1 MRWRRGDVA
10 GGEVV
15 PDSAR
20 RRAEFQVVQGAV
32 RELPDGFAAGEDEAV
47 GVGLPAVD
55 GCGPFRP
62 DQAAGEVGV
71 PVGGA
76 EVDRAP
82 VVVQKDSCV
91 TVWPWSARV
100 TSNERSSTSVKET
113 VGRSSMDGAIRTAS
127 FR

>member
-1 MRWRRGDVA
+1 
-10 GGEVV
+10 
-15 PDSAR
+15 
-20 RRAEFQVVQGAV
+20 
-32 RELPDGFAAGEDEAV
+32 LPDGPAAGEDEAV

-55 GCGPFRP
+55 GCGPFRL

>member
-1 MRWRRGDVA
+1 
-10 GGEVV
+10 
-15 PDSAR
+15 
-20 RRAEFQVVQGAV
+20 
-32 RELPDGFAAGEDEAV
+32 
-47 GVGLPAVD
+47 
-55 GCGPFRP
+55 
-62 DQAAGEVGV
+62 
-71 PVGGA
+71 
-76 EVDRAP
+76 

>member
-1 MRWRRGDVA
+1 M
-10 GGEVV
+10 
-15 PDSAR
+15 
-20 RRAEFQVVQGAV
+20 
-32 RELPDGFAAGEDEAV
+32 PDGFAAGEGEAV

-55 GCGPFRP
+55 GCGLFRL

-71 PVGGA
+71 AVGGA

-91 TVWPWSARV
+91 TVWPC

-113 VGRSSMDGAIRTAS
+113 VGRSSMDGAIRGAAKVS
-127 FR
+127 PIPAMSGS